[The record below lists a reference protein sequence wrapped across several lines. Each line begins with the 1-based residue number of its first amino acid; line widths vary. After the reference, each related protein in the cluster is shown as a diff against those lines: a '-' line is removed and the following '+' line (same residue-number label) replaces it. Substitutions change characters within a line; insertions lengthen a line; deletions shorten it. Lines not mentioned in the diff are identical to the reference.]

1 MLKIFVDRY
10 SRGKAY
16 CTTAQIIIVARIK
29 YEKALIFFLGFFL
42 VPLEADEPYFLS
54 LQEVVE
60 QTLKTQWAVLNSELN
75 IDVQKGLLEQATGAF
90 NPELAAA
97 MSRLFQRDLQTFVG
111 MKTDFNGRVTTTNA
125 SIQTLARLGTTYGIS
140 YDNVNTFNPLT
151 FTGLIPPRTD
161 ATTLSANI
169 TQPLLR
175 NLLYSPQTTL
185 EKAQKLQVKAAQ
197 LQNVQNIAQAVLNSI
212 NSYWD
217 LVAARKLLCIQR
229 EQEQLLQDLE
239 NYAEELVKE
248 QQAGYA
254 SIYQPR
260 ADLAFVTSQRI
271 QAEQNVRSAYNILLF
286 NMGLIPDDKAEI
298 PDLELENYPD
308 FQQFCKLGT
317 DWYDKY
323 AATVPENRADVI
335 AANLLIEIADLNL
348 KSAKNALLPELNV
361 SGIASLLNTT
371 AAKKADRFQSSD
383 LDGPEKDYTLGVS
396 FTFPIFND
404 FAKGLVKQDRALK
417 SQAVVNE
424 SLLEGQIYSA
434 LKTDYTLYNA
444 LQLEVEK
451 VRVATVEYE
460 KTVETE
466 LIKLHEGLSSYFIVL
481 TQQTSWQGS
490 LQQLIV
496 LENLYAQNITTL
508 LFDLG
513 KLVKWESLN
522 DPIVADDV
530 IYSLDLFKEEPCEKI
545 QYEYQE
551 SEGLYG
557 S

>member
-1 MLKIFVDRY
+1 M
-10 SRGKAY
+10 
-16 CTTAQIIIVARIK
+16 ARIK

-42 VPLEADEPYFLS
+42 VPLEADESYFLS
-54 LQEVVE
+54 LQEVVD

-140 YDNVNTFNPLT
+140 YDNINTLNPLT
-151 FTGLIPPRTD
+151 LTPLMPPKTD
-161 ATTLSANI
+161 FTTLSANI

-185 EKAQKLQVKAAQ
+185 ERAQRLQVKATQ

-260 ADLAFVTSQRI
+260 ADLALVTAQRI
-271 QAEQNVRSAYNILLF
+271 QAEQNVRSAYYILLF
-286 NMGLIPDDKAEI
+286 NMGLIPDDQAEI
-298 PDLELENYPD
+298 PDLELEDYPA
-308 FQQFCKLGT
+308 FEQFCKLET
-317 DWYDKY
+317 SWYDKY
-323 AATVPENRADVI
+323 ASLVPENRADVI
-335 AANLLIEIADLNL
+335 AANILVQIADLNL
-348 KSAKNALLPELNV
+348 KSAKNALLPELNL

-371 AAKKADRFQSSD
+371 AAKKGDLYESSD
-383 LDGPEKDYTLGVS
+383 LKGPEKDYTVGVTFS
-396 FTFPIFND
+396 FPIFND

-417 SQAVVNE
+417 SQAIVNE
-424 SLLEGQIYSA
+424 NLLEGQIYQN
-434 LKTDYTLYNA
+434 LKTAYTLYNA

-451 VRVATVEYE
+451 ARVSTTEYE

-466 LIKLHEGLSSYFIVL
+466 LIKLHEGLSNYFIVL
-481 TQQTSWQGS
+481 TQQTSWQGA

-496 LENLYAQNITTL
+496 LENLFVQNITTIL
-508 LFDLG
+508 LNLG
-513 KLVKWESLN
+513 KLVKWDSLN

-551 SEGLYG
+551 SEGFYG